1 MARRAMPTWQ
11 ERITHDTEPAIRV
24 EHDLRYRYAGP
35 AIAGAK
41 LWCDLG
47 CGNGVAAAAARPEGF
62 TGQILLVDLD
72 GGALQAAVS
81 EIEGARTL
89 QADLSNPADVAR
101 LADELKG
108 KGAVVTCF
116 EVIEHLETFV
126 PLVEMLESLKGATVI
141 MSVPN
146 DAFWATENPHHKTMW
161 GEGAFAELQSLLPEG
176 HTVAPQV
183 QLTGSAIALD
193 EDGCVPTHFLASWG
207 GAAPGSVREVVTT
220 DLEAERDWVRRRE
233 ADLSFYKAAYE
244 QVLKEKDELTALVR
258 EHFARF
264 DEWRSYI
271 HDLERRLGLPL
282 SGVSADESPRE
293 LPAAPDDA
301 QS

>member
-1 MARRAMPTWQ
+1 MARRAMPTWH
-11 ERITHDTEPAIRV
+11 ERITHDVEPAIRV
-24 EHDLRYRYAGP
+24 EHDVRYRYAAP

-47 CGNGVAAAAARPEGF
+47 CGNGIAAAAARPEGF
-62 TGQILLVDLD
+62 KGEILLVDVD
-72 GGALQAAVS
+72 EQALAAAAQEV
-81 EIEGARTL
+81 EGARTL
-89 QADLSNPADVAR
+89 RADLSDPADVAR
-101 LADELKG
+101 VAEQLKG
-108 KGAVVTCF
+108 KGVVVTCF
-116 EVIEHLETFV
+116 ETIEHLETFV

-183 QLTGSAIALD
+183 QLSGSAIAQDGD
-193 EDGCVPTHFLASWG
+193 ECVPTHFLASWG
-207 GAAPGSVREVVTT
+207 AAAPGGVRDVVAT
-220 DLEAERDWVRRRE
+220 DLDAQRDWVRRRE
-233 ADLSFYKAAYE
+233 ADLSFYKVAYE

-264 DEWRSYI
+264 DEWRTYI

-293 LPAAPDDA
+293 LPAASDDTP
-301 QS
+301 